1 MKNIFNKLLCLAVLA
16 SAFAFPSRAQ
26 FVNHLE
32 ETTLPV
38 GEFTMVSANGDFE
51 VTLSKGSYGVRL
63 TTDKNLT
70 PYVQVY
76 VRSNTLYLTYDE
88 KSVPKDIKKLYKG
101 KNASQPVFRA
111 VVSMPQLNGINL
123 DDNVILSSTEA
134 FYGSDVVI
142 TLTDKAQVRNLNVQ
156 GNSITVDMKKNT
168 QAALTLTADKK
179 MEVTTDDKAILKL
192 AEMEVTTDDKAILKL
207 AEKAREITLNAKGNS
222 DNALSGEGEILNLNL
237 SEKTTSNVSHRTKN
251 AVLNVGGSS
260 KLILNGSGE
269 YLEVKGG
276 KNAEVEAV
284 AFPVKTMK
292 AELDGGKVN
301 VAVEKE
307 LNVTLLGG
315 SSLFFTGSPT
325 LIVNKI
331 VKSTL
336 APAGTVK

>member
-1 MKNIFNKLLCLAVLA
+1 MKNLFSKLLCLAVLA

-123 DDNVILSSTEA
+123 DDNVILSSAEA

-142 TLTDKAQVRNLNVQ
+142 TLTDKAQVRNLTVQ
-156 GNSITVDMKKNT
+156 GNSITVDMKKNS

-179 MEVTTDDKAILKL
+179 
-192 AEMEVTTDDKAILKL
+192 MEVTTDDKAILKL

-260 KLILNGSGE
+260 KLILNGTGE

>member
-1 MKNIFNKLLCLAVLA
+1 MKNLFSKLLCLAVLA

-32 ETTLPV
+32 ESTLPV

-111 VVSMPQLNGINL
+111 VVSMPQLNGIELN
-123 DDNVILSSTEA
+123 DNVILSSAEA
-134 FYGSDVVI
+134 FYGSDIVI
-142 TLTDKAQVRNLNVQ
+142 SLTDKAQVRNLTVQ
-156 GNSITVDMKKNT
+156 GNSITVNMKKNA

-179 MEVTTDDKAILKL
+179 
-192 AEMEVTTDDKAILKL
+192 MEVTTDDKAILKL

-260 KLILNGSGE
+260 KLILTGTGE

>member
-1 MKNIFNKLLCLAVLA
+1 MKNLFSKLLCLAVLA

-111 VVSMPQLNGINL
+111 VVSMPQLNGIEL
-123 DDNVILSSTEA
+123 DDNVILSSAEA
-134 FYGSDVVI
+134 FYGSDIVI
-142 TLTDKAQVRNLNVQ
+142 SLTDKAQVRNLTVQ
-156 GNSITVDMKKNT
+156 GNSITVNMKKNA

-179 MEVTTDDKAILKL
+179 
-192 AEMEVTTDDKAILKL
+192 MEVTTDDKAILKL

-260 KLILNGSGE
+260 KLILTGTGE

>member
-1 MKNIFNKLLCLAVLA
+1 MKNLFSKLLCLAVLA

-111 VVSMPQLNGINL
+111 VVSMPQLNGIEL
-123 DDNVILSSTEA
+123 DDNVILSSAEA
-134 FYGSDVVI
+134 FYGSDIVI
-142 TLTDKAQVRNLNVQ
+142 SLTDKAQVRNLTVQ
-156 GNSITVDMKKNT
+156 GNSITVNMKKNA

-179 MEVTTDDKAILKL
+179 
-192 AEMEVTTDDKAILKL
+192 MEVTTDDKAILKL

-237 SEKTTSNVSHRTKN
+237 SEKTTGNVSHRTKN

-260 KLILNGSGE
+260 KLILTGTGE

-307 LNVTLLGG
+307 MNVTLLGG

>member
-1 MKNIFNKLLCLAVLA
+1 MKNVFSKLLCLAVLA

-123 DDNVILSSTEA
+123 DDNVILSSAEA

-179 MEVTTDDKAILKL
+179 
-192 AEMEVTTDDKAILKL
+192 MEVTTDDKAILKL

>member
-1 MKNIFNKLLCLAVLA
+1 MKNLFSKLLCLAVLA

-32 ETTLPV
+32 ESTLPV
-38 GEFTMVSANGDFE
+38 GEFTMVSASGDFE

-111 VVSMPQLNGINL
+111 VVSMPQLNGIEL
-123 DDNVILSSTEA
+123 DDNVILSSAEA
-134 FYGSDVVI
+134 FYGSDIVI
-142 TLTDKAQVRNLNVQ
+142 SMTDKAQIRNLTVQ
-156 GNSITVDMKKNT
+156 GNSITVNMKKNA

-179 MEVTTDDKAILKL
+179 
-192 AEMEVTTDDKAILKL
+192 MEVTTDDKAILKL

-260 KLILNGSGE
+260 KLILTGTGE

-307 LNVTLLGG
+307 MNVTLLGG

>member
-1 MKNIFNKLLCLAVLA
+1 MKNLFSKLLCLAVLA

-32 ETTLPV
+32 ESTLPV
-38 GEFTMVSANGDFE
+38 GEFTMVSASGDFE

-111 VVSMPQLNGINL
+111 VVSMPQLNGIEL
-123 DDNVILSSTEA
+123 DDNVILSSAEA
-134 FYGSDVVI
+134 FYGSDIVI
-142 TLTDKAQVRNLNVQ
+142 SLTDKAQVRNLTVQ
-156 GNSITVDMKKNT
+156 GNSITVNMKKNA

-179 MEVTTDDKAILKL
+179 IEA
-192 AEMEVTTDDKAILKL
+192 TTDDKAILKL
-207 AEKAREITLNAKGNS
+207 AEKAREITLNAKGSS

-237 SEKTTSNVSHRTKN
+237 SEKTTSNVNQRTKN

-260 KLILNGSGE
+260 KLILNGAGE

-307 LNVTLLGG
+307 MNVTLLGG

>member
-1 MKNIFNKLLCLAVLA
+1 MKNLFSKLLCLAVLA

-111 VVSMPQLNGINL
+111 VVSMPQLNGIEL
-123 DDNVILSSTEA
+123 DDNVILSSAEA
-134 FYGSDVVI
+134 FYGSDIVI
-142 TLTDKAQVRNLNVQ
+142 SLTDKAQVRNLTVQ
-156 GNSITVDMKKNT
+156 GNSITVDMKKNA

-179 MEVTTDDKAILKL
+179 IEA
-192 AEMEVTTDDKAILKL
+192 TTDDKAILKL

-237 SEKTTSNVSHRTKN
+237 SEKTTSNVNHRTKN

-260 KLILNGSGE
+260 KLILNGTGE

-331 VKSTL
+331 VRSTL

>member
-192 AEMEVTTDDKAILKL
+192 AE
-207 AEKAREITLNAKGNS
+207 KAREITLNAKGSS

-237 SEKTTSNVSHRTKN
+237 SEKTTSNVNHRTKN

-260 KLILNGSGE
+260 KLILNGTGE

>member
-1 MKNIFNKLLCLAVLA
+1 MKNLFSKLLCLAVLA

-32 ETTLPV
+32 ESTLPV
-38 GEFTMVSANGDFE
+38 GEFTMVSASGDFE
-51 VTLSKGSYGVRL
+51 VTLAKGSYGVRL

-111 VVSMPQLNGINL
+111 VVSMPQLNGIEL
-123 DDNVILSSTEA
+123 DDNVILSSAEA
-134 FYGSDVVI
+134 FYGSDIVI
-142 TLTDKAQVRNLNVQ
+142 SLTDKAQVRNLTVQ
-156 GNSITVDMKKNT
+156 GNSITVNMKKNA

-192 AEMEVTTDDKAILKL
+192 AE
-207 AEKAREITLNAKGNS
+207 KAREITLNAKGSS

-237 SEKTTSNVSHRTKN
+237 SEKTTGNVSHRTKN

-260 KLILNGSGE
+260 KLILTGTGE

-301 VAVEKE
+301 VAVENE
-307 LNVTLLGG
+307 MNVTLLGG

>member
-111 VVSMPQLNGINL
+111 VVSMPQLNGIAL
-123 DDNVILSSTEA
+123 DDNVILSSAEA

-142 TLTDKAQVRNLNVQ
+142 TLTDKAQVRNLTVQ
-156 GNSITVDMKKNT
+156 GNSITVDMKKNS

-179 MEVTTDDKAILKL
+179 
-192 AEMEVTTDDKAILKL
+192 MEVTTDDKAILKL

-292 AELDGGKVN
+292 AELDGCKVN

>member
-1 MKNIFNKLLCLAVLA
+1 MKNLFSKLLCLAVLA

-123 DDNVILSSTEA
+123 DDNVILSSAEA

-192 AEMEVTTDDKAILKL
+192 AE
-207 AEKAREITLNAKGNS
+207 KAREITLNAKGSS

-237 SEKTTSNVSHRTKN
+237 SEKTTSNVNHRTKN

>member
-51 VTLSKGSYGVRL
+51 ITLSKGSYGVRL

-111 VVSMPQLNGINL
+111 VVSMPQLNGIEL
-123 DDNVILSSTEA
+123 DDNVILSSAEA
-134 FYGSDVVI
+134 FYGSDIVI
-142 TLTDKAQVRNLNVQ
+142 SLTDKAQVRNLTVQ
-156 GNSITVDMKKNT
+156 GNSITVDMKKNA
-168 QAALTLTADKK
+168 QAALTLTADNK
-179 MEVTTDDKAILKL
+179 
-192 AEMEVTTDDKAILKL
+192 MEVTTDDKAILKL

-237 SEKTTSNVSHRTKN
+237 SEKTTSNVNHRTKN

-260 KLILNGSGE
+260 KLLLNGSGE

>member
-1 MKNIFNKLLCLAVLA
+1 MKNLFSKLLCLAVLA

-32 ETTLPV
+32 ESTLPV
-38 GEFTMVSANGDFE
+38 GEFTMVSANGNFE

-111 VVSMPQLNGINL
+111 VVSMPQLNGIEL
-123 DDNVILSSTEA
+123 DDNVILSSAEA
-134 FYGSDVVI
+134 FYGSDIVI
-142 TLTDKAQVRNLNVQ
+142 SLTDKAQVRNLTVQ
-156 GNSITVDMKKNT
+156 GNSITVDMKKNA

-179 MEVTTDDKAILKL
+179 
-192 AEMEVTTDDKAILKL
+192 MEVTTDDKAILKL

>member
-1 MKNIFNKLLCLAVLA
+1 MKNLFSKLLCFAVLA

-123 DDNVILSSTEA
+123 DDNVILSSAEA

-179 MEVTTDDKAILKL
+179 
-192 AEMEVTTDDKAILKL
+192 MEVTTDDKAILKL

>member
-1 MKNIFNKLLCLAVLA
+1 MKNLISKLLCLAVLA

-111 VVSMPQLNGINL
+111 VVSMPQLNGIEL
-123 DDNVILSSTEA
+123 DDNVILSSAEA
-134 FYGSDVVI
+134 FYGSDIVI
-142 TLTDKAQVRNLNVQ
+142 SLTDKAQVRNLTVQ
-156 GNSITVDMKKNT
+156 GNSITVDMKKNA

-179 MEVTTDDKAILKL
+179 IEA
-192 AEMEVTTDDKAILKL
+192 TTDDKAILKL
-207 AEKAREITLNAKGNS
+207 AEKAREITLNAKGSS

-237 SEKTTSNVSHRTKN
+237 SEKTTSNVNQRTKN

-260 KLILNGSGE
+260 KLILNGAGE

-307 LNVTLLGG
+307 LNMTLLGG

>member
-1 MKNIFNKLLCLAVLA
+1 MKNVFSKLLCLAVLA

-111 VVSMPQLNGINL
+111 VVSMPQLNGIEL
-123 DDNVILSSTEA
+123 DDNVILSSAEA
-134 FYGSDVVI
+134 FYGSDIVI
-142 TLTDKAQVRNLNVQ
+142 SLTDKAQVRNLTVQ
-156 GNSITVDMKKNT
+156 GNSITVNMKKNA

-179 MEVTTDDKAILKL
+179 
-192 AEMEVTTDDKAILKL
+192 MEVTTDDKAILKL

-260 KLILNGSGE
+260 KLILTGTGE

-307 LNVTLLGG
+307 MNVTLLGG

>member
-1 MKNIFNKLLCLAVLA
+1 MKNVFNKLLCLAVLA

-123 DDNVILSSTEA
+123 DDNVILSSAEA

-142 TLTDKAQVRNLNVQ
+142 TLTDKAQVRNLTVQ
-156 GNSITVDMKKNT
+156 GNSITVDMKKNS

-179 MEVTTDDKAILKL
+179 
-192 AEMEVTTDDKAILKL
+192 MEVTTDDKAILKL

-260 KLILNGSGE
+260 KLILTGTGE

-307 LNVTLLGG
+307 MNVTLLGG

>member
-1 MKNIFNKLLCLAVLA
+1 MKNLFSKLLCLAVLA

-32 ETTLPV
+32 ESTLPV
-38 GEFTMVSANGDFE
+38 GEFTMVSASGDFE

-111 VVSMPQLNGINL
+111 VVSMPQLNGIEL
-123 DDNVILSSTEA
+123 DDNVILSSAEA
-134 FYGSDVVI
+134 FYGSDIVI
-142 TLTDKAQVRNLNVQ
+142 SLTDKAQVRNLTVQ
-156 GNSITVDMKKNT
+156 GNSITVNMKKNA

-179 MEVTTDDKAILKL
+179 
-192 AEMEVTTDDKAILKL
+192 MEVTTDDKAILKL

-237 SEKTTSNVSHRTKN
+237 SEKTTSNVNHRTKN

-260 KLILNGSGE
+260 KLILNGTGE

>member
-1 MKNIFNKLLCLAVLA
+1 MKNLFSKLLCLAVLA

-32 ETTLPV
+32 ESTLPV
-38 GEFTMVSANGDFE
+38 GEFTMVSASGDFE

-111 VVSMPQLNGINL
+111 VVSMPQLNGIEL
-123 DDNVILSSTEA
+123 DDNVILSSAEA
-134 FYGSDVVI
+134 FYGSDIVI
-142 TLTDKAQVRNLNVQ
+142 SLTDKAQIRNLTVQ
-156 GNSITVDMKKNT
+156 GNSITVNMKKNA

-179 MEVTTDDKAILKL
+179 
-192 AEMEVTTDDKAILKL
+192 MEVTTDDKAILKL

-237 SEKTTSNVSHRTKN
+237 SEKTTGNVSHRTKN

-260 KLILNGSGE
+260 KLILTGTGE

>member
-1 MKNIFNKLLCLAVLA
+1 MKNLFSKLLCLAVLA

-32 ETTLPV
+32 ESTLPV

-111 VVSMPQLNGINL
+111 VVSMPQLNGIEL
-123 DDNVILSSTEA
+123 DDNVILSSAEA
-134 FYGSDVVI
+134 FYGSDIVI
-142 TLTDKAQVRNLNVQ
+142 SLTDKAQVRNLTVQ
-156 GNSITVDMKKNT
+156 GNSITVNMKKNA

-179 MEVTTDDKAILKL
+179 
-192 AEMEVTTDDKAILKL
+192 MEVTTDDKAILKL

-260 KLILNGSGE
+260 KLILTGTGE

-307 LNVTLLGG
+307 MNVTLLGG

>member
-1 MKNIFNKLLCLAVLA
+1 MKNLFSKLLCLAVLA

-123 DDNVILSSTEA
+123 DDNVILSSAEA

-142 TLTDKAQVRNLNVQ
+142 TLTDKAQVRNLTVQ

-179 MEVTTDDKAILKL
+179 
-192 AEMEVTTDDKAILKL
+192 MEVTTDDKAILKL

>member
-1 MKNIFNKLLCLAVLA
+1 MKNLFSKLLCLAVLA
-16 SAFAFPSRAQ
+16 SAFAFPFRAQ

-32 ETTLPV
+32 ESTLPV

-111 VVSMPQLNGINL
+111 VVSMPQLNGIEL
-123 DDNVILSSTEA
+123 DDNVILSSAET
-134 FYGSDVVI
+134 FYGSDIVI
-142 TLTDKAQVRNLNVQ
+142 SLTDKAQIRNLTVQ
-156 GNSITVDMKKNT
+156 GNSITVNMKKNA

-179 MEVTTDDKAILKL
+179 
-192 AEMEVTTDDKAILKL
+192 MEVTTDDKAILKL

-260 KLILNGSGE
+260 KLILTGTGE

-307 LNVTLLGG
+307 MNVTLLGG

>member
-1 MKNIFNKLLCLAVLA
+1 MKNLFSKLLCLAVLA

-123 DDNVILSSTEA
+123 DDNVILSSAEA

-192 AEMEVTTDDKAILKL
+192 AE
-207 AEKAREITLNAKGNS
+207 KAREITLNAKGNS

-237 SEKTTSNVSHRTKN
+237 SEKATGNVSHRTKN

-260 KLILNGSGE
+260 KLILTGTGE

-307 LNVTLLGG
+307 MNVTLLGG

>member
-1 MKNIFNKLLCLAVLA
+1 
-16 SAFAFPSRAQ
+16 
-26 FVNHLE
+26 
-32 ETTLPV
+32 
-38 GEFTMVSANGDFE
+38 MVSASGDFE

-111 VVSMPQLNGINL
+111 VVSMPQLNGIEL
-123 DDNVILSSTEA
+123 DDNVILSSAEA
-134 FYGSDVVI
+134 FYGSDIVI
-142 TLTDKAQVRNLNVQ
+142 SLTDKAQVRNLTVQ
-156 GNSITVDMKKNT
+156 GNSITVNMKKNA

-179 MEVTTDDKAILKL
+179 
-192 AEMEVTTDDKAILKL
+192 MEVTTDDKAILKL

-260 KLILNGSGE
+260 KLILTGTGE

-307 LNVTLLGG
+307 MNVTLLGG

>member
-1 MKNIFNKLLCLAVLA
+1 MKNLFSKLLCLAVLA

-32 ETTLPV
+32 ESTLPV

-111 VVSMPQLNGINL
+111 VVSMPQLNGIEL
-123 DDNVILSSTEA
+123 DDNVILSSAEA
-134 FYGSDVVI
+134 FYGSDIVI
-142 TLTDKAQVRNLNVQ
+142 SLTDKAQIRNLTVQ
-156 GNSITVDMKKNT
+156 GNSITVNMKKNA

-179 MEVTTDDKAILKL
+179 
-192 AEMEVTTDDKAILKL
+192 MEVTTDDKAILKL

-237 SEKTTSNVSHRTKN
+237 SEKTTGNVSHRTKN

-260 KLILNGSGE
+260 KLILTGTGE

-307 LNVTLLGG
+307 MNVTLLGG

>member
-1 MKNIFNKLLCLAVLA
+1 MKNLFSKLLCLAVLA

-32 ETTLPV
+32 ESTLPV
-38 GEFTMVSANGDFE
+38 GEFTMVSASGDFE

-111 VVSMPQLNGINL
+111 VVSMPQLNGIEL
-123 DDNVILSSTEA
+123 DDNVILSSAEA
-134 FYGSDVVI
+134 FYGSDIVI
-142 TLTDKAQVRNLNVQ
+142 SLTDKAQVRNLTVQ
-156 GNSITVDMKKNT
+156 GNSITVNMKKNA

-179 MEVTTDDKAILKL
+179 
-192 AEMEVTTDDKAILKL
+192 MEVTTDDKAILKL

-237 SEKTTSNVSHRTKN
+237 SEKATGNVSHRTKN

-260 KLILNGSGE
+260 KLILTGTGE

>member
-1 MKNIFNKLLCLAVLA
+1 MKNLFSKLLCLAVLA

-32 ETTLPV
+32 ESTLPV
-38 GEFTMVSANGDFE
+38 GEFTMVSASGDFE

-111 VVSMPQLNGINL
+111 VVSMPQLNGIEL
-123 DDNVILSSTEA
+123 DDNVILSSAEA
-134 FYGSDVVI
+134 FYGSDIVI
-142 TLTDKAQVRNLNVQ
+142 SLTDKAQIRNLTVQ
-156 GNSITVDMKKNT
+156 GNSITVNMKKNA

-192 AEMEVTTDDKAILKL
+192 AE
-207 AEKAREITLNAKGNS
+207 KAREITLNAKGSS

-260 KLILNGSGE
+260 KLILTGTGE

-307 LNVTLLGG
+307 MNVTLLGG

>member
-1 MKNIFNKLLCLAVLA
+1 MKNVFSKLLCLAVLA

-192 AEMEVTTDDKAILKL
+192 AE
-207 AEKAREITLNAKGNS
+207 KAREITLNAKGSS

-237 SEKTTSNVSHRTKN
+237 SEKTTSNVNHRTKN

>member
-1 MKNIFNKLLCLAVLA
+1 MKNVFSKLLCLAVLA

-111 VVSMPQLNGINL
+111 VVSMPQLNGIEL
-123 DDNVILSSTEA
+123 DDNVILSSAEA
-134 FYGSDVVI
+134 FYGSDIVI
-142 TLTDKAQVRNLNVQ
+142 SLTDKAQVRNLTVQ
-156 GNSITVDMKKNT
+156 GNSITVDMKKNA

-179 MEVTTDDKAILKL
+179 IEA
-192 AEMEVTTDDKAILKL
+192 TTDDKAILKL
-207 AEKAREITLNAKGNS
+207 AEKAREITLNAKGSS

-237 SEKTTSNVSHRTKN
+237 SEKTTSNVNQRTKN
-251 AVLNVGGSS
+251 VVLNVGGSS
-260 KLILNGSGE
+260 KLILNGAGE

-307 LNVTLLGG
+307 LNMTLLGG

>member
-1 MKNIFNKLLCLAVLA
+1 MKNLFSKLLCLAVLA

-32 ETTLPV
+32 ESTLPV

-111 VVSMPQLNGINL
+111 VVSMPQLNGIEL
-123 DDNVILSSTEA
+123 DDNVILSSAEA
-134 FYGSDVVI
+134 FYGSDIVI
-142 TLTDKAQVRNLNVQ
+142 SLTDKAQIRNLTVQ
-156 GNSITVDMKKNT
+156 GNSITVNMKKNA

-179 MEVTTDDKAILKL
+179 
-192 AEMEVTTDDKAILKL
+192 MEVTTDDKAILKL

-237 SEKTTSNVSHRTKN
+237 SEKATGNVSHRTKN

-260 KLILNGSGE
+260 KLILTGTGE

-307 LNVTLLGG
+307 MNVTLLGG

>member
-1 MKNIFNKLLCLAVLA
+1 MKNLFSKLLCLAVLA

-32 ETTLPV
+32 ESTLPV
-38 GEFTMVSANGDFE
+38 GEFTMVSASGDFE

-111 VVSMPQLNGINL
+111 VVSMPQLNGIEL
-123 DDNVILSSTEA
+123 DDNVILSSAEA
-134 FYGSDVVI
+134 FYGSDIVI
-142 TLTDKAQVRNLNVQ
+142 SLTDKAQVRNLTVQ
-156 GNSITVDMKKNT
+156 GNSITVNMKKNA

-192 AEMEVTTDDKAILKL
+192 AE
-207 AEKAREITLNAKGNS
+207 KAREITLKAKGNS

-260 KLILNGSGE
+260 KLILTGTGE

-307 LNVTLLGG
+307 MNVTLLGG

>member
-1 MKNIFNKLLCLAVLA
+1 
-16 SAFAFPSRAQ
+16 
-26 FVNHLE
+26 
-32 ETTLPV
+32 
-38 GEFTMVSANGDFE
+38 MVSANGDFE

-111 VVSMPQLNGINL
+111 VVSMPQLNGIEL
-123 DDNVILSSTEA
+123 DDNVILSSAEA
-134 FYGSDVVI
+134 FYGSDIVI
-142 TLTDKAQVRNLNVQ
+142 SLTDKAQVRNLTVQ
-156 GNSITVDMKKNT
+156 GNSITVNMKKNA

-179 MEVTTDDKAILKL
+179 
-192 AEMEVTTDDKAILKL
+192 MEVTTDDKAILKL

-260 KLILNGSGE
+260 KLILTGTGE

-307 LNVTLLGG
+307 MNVTLLGG

>member
-1 MKNIFNKLLCLAVLA
+1 MKNLFSKLLCLAVLA

-123 DDNVILSSTEA
+123 DDNVILSSAEA

-156 GNSITVDMKKNT
+156 GNSITVDMKKNS

-179 MEVTTDDKAILKL
+179 
-192 AEMEVTTDDKAILKL
+192 MEVTTDDKAILKL

>member
-1 MKNIFNKLLCLAVLA
+1 MKNLFSKLLCLAVLA

-123 DDNVILSSTEA
+123 DDNVILSSAEA

-179 MEVTTDDKAILKL
+179 
-192 AEMEVTTDDKAILKL
+192 MEVTTDDKAILKL

-260 KLILNGSGE
+260 KLILTGTGE

-307 LNVTLLGG
+307 MNVTLLGG

>member
-1 MKNIFNKLLCLAVLA
+1 MKNLFSKLLCLAVLA

-111 VVSMPQLNGINL
+111 VVSMPQLNGIEL
-123 DDNVILSSTEA
+123 DDNVILSSAEA
-134 FYGSDVVI
+134 FYGSDIVI
-142 TLTDKAQVRNLNVQ
+142 SLTDKAQIRNLTVQ
-156 GNSITVDMKKNT
+156 GNSITVNMKKNA

-179 MEVTTDDKAILKL
+179 
-192 AEMEVTTDDKAILKL
+192 MEVTTDDKAILKL

-260 KLILNGSGE
+260 KLILTGTGE

-307 LNVTLLGG
+307 MNVTLLGG

>member
-1 MKNIFNKLLCLAVLA
+1 
-16 SAFAFPSRAQ
+16 
-26 FVNHLE
+26 
-32 ETTLPV
+32 
-38 GEFTMVSANGDFE
+38 MVSANGDFE

-111 VVSMPQLNGINL
+111 VVSMPQLNGIEL
-123 DDNVILSSTEA
+123 DDNVILSSAEA
-134 FYGSDVVI
+134 FYGSDIVI
-142 TLTDKAQVRNLNVQ
+142 SLTDKAQA
-156 GNSITVDMKKNT
+156 

-179 MEVTTDDKAILKL
+179 IEA
-192 AEMEVTTDDKAILKL
+192 TTDDKAILKL
-207 AEKAREITLNAKGNS
+207 AEKAREITLNAKGSS

-237 SEKTTSNVSHRTKN
+237 SEKTTSNVNQRTKN

-260 KLILNGSGE
+260 KLILNGAGE

-307 LNVTLLGG
+307 LNMTLLGG

>member
-1 MKNIFNKLLCLAVLA
+1 MKNLFSKLLCLAVLA

-111 VVSMPQLNGINL
+111 VVSMPQLNGIEL
-123 DDNVILSSTEA
+123 DDNVILSSAEA
-134 FYGSDVVI
+134 FYGSDIVI
-142 TLTDKAQVRNLNVQ
+142 SLTDKAQVRNLTVQ
-156 GNSITVDMKKNT
+156 GNSITVNMKKNA

-179 MEVTTDDKAILKL
+179 
-192 AEMEVTTDDKAILKL
+192 MEVTTDDKAILKL

-237 SEKTTSNVSHRTKN
+237 SEKTTGNVSHRTKN

-260 KLILNGSGE
+260 KLLLNGSGE

>member
-1 MKNIFNKLLCLAVLA
+1 MKNLFSKLLCLAVLA

-111 VVSMPQLNGINL
+111 VVSMPQLNGIAL
-123 DDNVILSSTEA
+123 DDNVILSSAEA

-156 GNSITVDMKKNT
+156 GNSITVDMKKNA

-179 MEVTTDDKAILKL
+179 
-192 AEMEVTTDDKAILKL
+192 MEVTTDDKAILKL